1 MVAYLLGLALTCR
14 IFNAPA
20 IPCQVEFRLGP
31 APVVV
36 VTEVPVFSNSFEG

>member
-1 MVAYLLGLALTCR
+1 MVAYLLGIALTCR

-20 IPCQVEFRLGP
+20 IPCQVELRTGP